1 MTFYQTVK
9 IKSMKKDLF
18 QIRRERLSGQI
29 VEKIIQLIRNG
40 DLKPGDK
47 LPSEPELMKK
57 FSVGRSS
64 IREAIGAFSLIG
76 LITVRPGQ
84 GTHVAVPSG
93 ENQTKPIGLMLAVG
107 PEKVKEFV
115 ETRIEL
121 EKIIVCMTAQRATEE
136 EIEKIKHHHNK
147 LKAPLDSRSETIQ
160 ADLDFHTAI
169 AKACHNSVLARFL
182 SELRLPML
190 DWMEQKAKFN
200 WGYEKV
206 YEQHDRILTA
216 IQSRDGK
223 KAQAAMQAHLEST
236 SEKLVAAIL
245 ERSPIDYHRLV
256 KQQPSEI

>member
-1 MTFYQTVK
+1 
-9 IKSMKKDLF
+9 MKEELF
-18 QIRRERLSGQI
+18 QIRRERLAGQI
-29 VEKIIQLIRNG
+29 ADKIIQMIRNG

-47 LPSEPELMKK
+47 LPPEPELMKK

-64 IREAIGAFSLIG
+64 IREAIGALSLIG
-76 LITVRPGQ
+76 LLTVRPGQ
-84 GTHVAVPSG
+84 GTHVAVPSRK
-93 ENQTKPIGLMLAVG
+93 NQPKPIGLMLTAG

-121 EKIIVCMTAQRATEE
+121 EKIIAGMTAERATEE
-136 EIEKIKHHHNK
+136 EIEEIKRHHDK
-147 LKAPLDSRSETIQ
+147 LKVPLKSRRKTIQ

-169 AKACHNSVLARFL
+169 AKASHNSVLARFL

-190 DWMEQKAKFN
+190 DWMEQKAKFY

-206 YEQHDRILTA
+206 YEQHDRIVDA

-223 KAQAAMQAHLEST
+223 KAKTAMQAHLESA

-245 ERSPIDYHRLV
+245 EQ
-256 KQQPSEI
+256 KTN